1 VGHASIIDE
10 GTDDHVVLR
19 KRTMRKIAE
28 EQRELAD
35 RVTLLEAELQLVREE
50 RDDLLRRAEAA
61 KAIWREV
68 QAPPP
73 RPMTED
79 P

>member
-19 KRTMRKIAE
+19 MRKIAE